1 MQLWVDSWLR
11 LYLMH
16 HRDVLCKLLRKLVA
30 DKWTHIIKAA
40 ERRKLSWEKGEEERH
55 LVGCNCKQYCDGDVD
70 DDKLKFLAI
79 SNFE

>member
-1 MQLWVDSWLR
+1 M
-11 LYLMH
+11 
-16 HRDVLCKLLRKLVA
+16 A

-40 ERRKLSWEKGEEERH
+40 ERRKLSWEKGQEERH
-55 LVGCNCKQYCDGDVD
+55 LVGCNCKQYCDDDGD